1 MHDHELLISPA
12 HPLTRP
18 ALAALALALLWIGE
32 SLAPMFLGRTRRA
45 AHAIRNLAL
54 AALNASL
61 LALVFAGATLG
72 VSEWAKDSGVGLLRL
87 VELPF
92 WLHAG
97 LALIL
102 LDLWQYLWHRLNH
115 AVPALWRLHAVHHGD
130 PDLDASS
137 GVRFH
142 VGEIALSG
150 AARLAVLPA
159 LGATIEHLALYEF
172 IVTPIVLFH
181 HGNIRV
187 PGRLDRL
194 LRGMIVT
201 PRMHWVHHSSFRPET
216 DSNFASGLSLWD
228 RLFGTFRLRDDPRT
242 INLGLEGFD
251 GRRSRTLIGMLA
263 SPFHSPTTPTAPPA
277 LASDAPAAPPLPSAP
292 TPHRP
297 D

>member
-1 MHDHELLISPA
+1 LLDLESPISPA
-12 HPLTRP
+12 HPLARP

-32 SLAPMFLGRTRRA
+32 SLAPMFLGRARRA

-54 AALNASL
+54 AALNASI

-72 VSEWAKDSGVGLLRL
+72 VSQWAKDSGVGLLRL
-87 VELPF
+87 IDLSP
-92 WLHAG
+92 WLHTI
-97 LALIL
+97 LALVL

-115 AVPALWRLHAVHHGD
+115 AVPALWRFHAVHHSD

-142 VGEIALSG
+142 LGEIALSG
-150 AARLAVLPA
+150 AIRLAVLPA

-194 LRGMIVT
+194 LRGLIVT
-201 PRMHWVHHSSFRPET
+201 PRMHWVHHSRLQPET
-216 DSNFASGLSLWD
+216 DSNFSSGLSLWD
-228 RLFGTFRLRDDPRT
+228 RLFGTFRLRDDPGAIT
-242 INLGLEGFD
+242 LGLDGFD
-251 GRRSRTLIGMLA
+251 DRRSRTLIGMLT
-263 SPFHSPTTPTAPPA
+263 SPFHSTPTAPTAPTPG
-277 LASDAPAAPPLPSAP
+277 APATPPFPSAP
-292 TPHRP
+292 APP
-297 D
+297 DPD